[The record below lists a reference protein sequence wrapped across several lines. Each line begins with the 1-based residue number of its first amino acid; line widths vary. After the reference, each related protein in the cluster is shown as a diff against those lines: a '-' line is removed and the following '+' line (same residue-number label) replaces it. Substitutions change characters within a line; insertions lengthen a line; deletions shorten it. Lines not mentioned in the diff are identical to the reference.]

1 MSDRCF
7 SAFCWHWFWSRGHEQ
22 SRRVDWDRG
31 FWRPVKCMRSS
42 RDARMMMACCVG
54 RPLCNL
60 LCYLLSVAIIC
71 FPPLAYLQILHA
83 FLNLWEWGVGCF
95 LFVCFLNGFFSMIIT
110 LAVRFPSPIKLAAVV
125 TMLEWPPWH
134 RLRTLAPTSS
144 PPTHFHFRVTC
155 MCCCFYCTSTDRF
168 LYWEDD
174 SFSCI
179 FFCLFLGGSF
189 IFLKVVYI
197 VYGYYIKTFFL

>member
-1 MSDRCF
+1 
-7 SAFCWHWFWSRGHEQ
+7 
-22 SRRVDWDRG
+22 
-31 FWRPVKCMRSS
+31 MRSS

-71 FPPLAYLQILHA
+71 FPPLAYFQILHA
-83 FLNLWEWGVGCF
+83 FLNLWEWGVGF
-95 LFVCFLNGFFSMIIT
+95 FGGGVFNGFFCMIIT

-155 MCCCFYCTSTDRF
+155 MCCFFLFYIYWQIFVLGRWQLF
-168 LYWEDD
+168 LY
-174 SFSCI
+174 
-179 FFCLFLGGSF
+179 LFLFVFWGLF
-189 IFLKVVYI
+189 YFFKVVYI
-197 VYGYYIKTFFL
+197 VYGYYIKTFFLYRCAGLLTFWKNTHALV